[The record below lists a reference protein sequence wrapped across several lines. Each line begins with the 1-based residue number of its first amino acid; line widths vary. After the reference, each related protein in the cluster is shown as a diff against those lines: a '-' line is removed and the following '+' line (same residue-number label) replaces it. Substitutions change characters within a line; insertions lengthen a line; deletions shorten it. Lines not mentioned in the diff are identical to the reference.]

1 MTCVGTLGCSSGK
14 HQVTVII
21 TDDSQGHQLSGCAW
35 NDEHGVSVTPETS
48 GAWDAYSKV
57 SGQISCIRVD

>member
-1 MTCVGTLGCSSGK
+1 
-14 HQVTVII
+14 VII